1 VVRMPSTQAAEFEIS
16 LHKIAPKFI
25 GTRHPFVIPHSSQSR
40 KKLLLDK
47 MPKVRGS
54 AWDSFKTAISGDW
67 KKVGKKLVV
76 VQGAEHSRLYPA
88 KVASKDEK
96 MGFRIDYGSVA
107 RDNPDKIKVSLQ
119 INSNAKSTALK
130 EVLKSAPR
138 GSHTIFAE
146 AEIDT
151 TETEQDKVEEMLE
164 QLDAGLAA
172 WDEDN
177 CSKDRS

>member
-1 VVRMPSTQAAEFEIS
+1 
-16 LHKIAPKFI
+16 
-25 GTRHPFVIPHSSQSR
+25 
-40 KKLLLDK
+40 

-54 AWDSFKTAISGDW
+54 AWDSFKTAVLGDW

-88 KVASKDEK
+88 RVASKDEK
-96 MGFRIDYGSVA
+96 MGFRIDYGSVV
-107 RDNPDKIKVSLQ
+107 RDNPDKIKLSLQ
-119 INSNAKSTALK
+119 INSNAKSNALK

-151 TETEQDKVEEMLE
+151 TETEQEKVEDMLG
-164 QLDAGLAA
+164 QFDAGLAA

-177 CSKDRS
+177 L